1 MTLLAAS
8 LMLAVTSGAT
18 AGPAVPAPAQP
29 AAHVL
34 TLEEAMRTGLQSQP
48 QLRQAHANSQAAEA
62 RANESRSSLLPQIS
76 ASASYQRATNN
87 VATRGGTTALGGA
100 ASTGTSWDTSNY
112 WNLGASA
119 SQLVYDFGQ
128 TGGRWDAAKSTAQ
141 AQRAT
146 EQYTTG
152 QVRLSIR
159 ATFFAARANKELV
172 GVARG
177 TLENQQA
184 HLKQTEGFVE
194 VGTRPQIDLATAR
207 TAVANAQ
214 VQVINAENGYLTSK
228 AQLNQAMGVEGPT
241 DYDIGDEALSE
252 VAGEEQALEPLL
264 DESLK
269 SRADVTALNDQV
281 RAQEATLGAVKGG
294 YYPALGVSTGLSR
307 SGVALDSMVWN
318 WNATATLSWSLF
330 QGGLTRAQQQE
341 AEANVAS
348 FEAQLT
354 GLRQQVRLDVEQAW
368 LSVRAAK
375 SSVSAAGEALT
386 NAREQLRLAAA
397 RYQTGAGSELERSD
411 AQVALTTAQGQEVQ
425 SRYNLSTARAQLL
438 RALGR

>member
-1 MTLLAAS
+1 MTPILLAAS
-8 LMLAVTSGAT
+8 LTLTVAV
-18 AGPAVPAPAQP
+18 AGPAVPAPPQS

-100 ASTGTSWDTSNY
+100 TSTGTSWDTSNY
-112 WNLGASA
+112 WNLGTSA

-128 TGGRWDAAKSTAQ
+128 TSGRWDAAKSTAQ
-141 AQRAT
+141 AQRAS

-214 VQVINAENGYLTSK
+214 VQVINAENGYLTAK

-241 DYDIGDEALSE
+241 DYDIGDEALPE

-294 YYPALGVSTGLSR
+294 YFPALGVSTGLSR
-307 SGVALDSMVWN
+307 SGAALDSMVWN

-397 RYQTGAGSELERSD
+397 RYQTGSGSELERSD

-425 SRYNLSTARAQLL
+425 ARYNLSTARAQLL